1 MWKINLAQS
10 SEQPLRILFCPP
22 DLWTSAVSL
31 CDPSS
36 SGRWTGGGYWWAWRA
51 LSTPYSPAADQKER
65 ERERERAGG
74 VEGRQK
80 RSENRREVT
89 EPESTKPESPVSESE
104 RALPAVIVSTGGYVP
119 SWLQQAWQSDWF
131 RSNIMAS
138 YECWV
143 WLRGTIR
150 ATMADKSLSTPQRSE
165 GPFHACP
172 GAGRAAE
179 SWWPAGSLAPLQPNA
194 ISTLRPLWAA
204 GRMGT
209 QGCRVCVTQVGI

>member
-1 MWKINLAQS
+1 MTEL
-10 SEQPLRILFCPP
+10 
-22 DLWTSAVSL
+22 
-31 CDPSS
+31 
-36 SGRWTGGGYWWAWRA
+36 
-51 LSTPYSPAADQKER
+51 ER
-65 ERERERAGG
+65 
-74 VEGRQK
+74 
-80 RSENRREVT
+80 
-89 EPESTKPESPVSESE
+89 TKPESPVSESE

-150 ATMADKSLSTPQRSE
+150 ATMADKTLSTPQRSE

-179 SWWPAGSLAPLQPNA
+179 SWWPAGSLAPVQPNA
-194 ISTLRPLWAA
+194 VSTLRPLWAA

-209 QGCRVCVTQVGI
+209 QGCRVYVTHVGTYTHMYTLTHTWRHQFLVLTRASLDDHDVEGSFAKESQRKKEGADRSICFLLFLLAFADLRSQNSPSVKSYLG